1 MKETN
6 YDEYDDD
13 VYGEG
18 LVTLVKFWAPWCQP
32 CKKLS
37 PILEELDQE
46 DFVNII
52 TVNADSE
59 PDLLDLVAVRTLPTL
74 VLYLEGIEVDRMI
87 GVKSKQEIKRWIG
100 DASVS
105 DIWLDYPL

>member
-87 GVKSKQEIKRWIG
+87 GVKSKQEIKRWID
-100 DASVS
+100 DACIS
-105 DIWLDYPL
+105 DIWLEYPL